1 MTSNLGSDNIQRY
14 FEKMDNMVAG
24 ERDEKKVEMHAAM
37 LNILKGHFR
46 PEFLNRIDEIII
58 FEPLHQKEIE
68 AIVRL
73 QIAQVN
79 KHLLENGTNLQV
91 TDAAV
96 SYLAQAGFDA
106 EFGARPVKRAIQR
119 DLLNTLSRTI
129 LEGKLQKDVPI
140 VADLRDGQIVFG
152 NAE

>member
-1 MTSNLGSDNIQRY
+1 M
-14 FEKMDNMVAG
+14 
-24 ERDEKKVEMHAAM
+24 
-37 LNILKGHFR
+37 
-46 PEFLNRIDEIII
+46 NRIDEIII

>member
-1 MTSNLGSDNIQRY
+1 
-14 FEKMDNMVAG
+14 
-24 ERDEKKVEMHAAM
+24 MHAAM

>member
-1 MTSNLGSDNIQRY
+1 
-14 FEKMDNMVAG
+14 
-24 ERDEKKVEMHAAM
+24 MHAAM

-129 LEGKLQKDVPI
+129 LERKLQKDVPI